1 MRDLRRALSAVA
13 ISIPL
18 LGVLAHS
25 KQGTPP
31 ADDTAR
37 RTQATATGE
46 AVSEARERLN
56 LERQKFEAEAA
67 AERERLQ
74 VERDRVQVEK
84 DKNEL
89 QKKQVEVEERKVW
102 WTAVATAAPFAG
114 VLLTIF
120 VSVWTFRRQSA
131 QQAEQ
136 WRSDARQ
143 RDKQQADAARLQFD
157 LKAAEIAFAGKTPE
171 AVRNRV
177 MVLRELFGERV
188 GPDFIGT
195 FDPAKFGQKEE
206 EDEPKRLFLELYL
219 RHPDRLPEL
228 LRLWKQLFRGD
239 VDWLM
244 RVDLR
249 PTQPAA
255 ETPAEESPGV
265 PGRPEAAVSEAEPK
279 PKPAVDDTLGP
290 TPPEGEGGNDGS

>member
-1 MRDLRRALSAVA
+1 M
-13 ISIPL
+13 L
-18 LGVLAHS
+18 LVVVAHS
-25 KQGTPP
+25 RQGAPP
-31 ADDTAR
+31 ADDAG
-37 RTQATATGE
+37 TQRSRMITNGG
-46 AVSEARERLN
+46 AVSEARERLD
-56 LERQKFEAEAA
+56 LERQKFEADAA

-84 DKNEL
+84 DKNEI
-89 QKKQVEVEERKVW
+89 QKKQVEVEEKKVW

-120 VSVWTFRRQSA
+120 ISVWTFRRQST

-136 WRSDARQ
+136 WRSDAIQ
-143 RDKQQADAARLQFD
+143 RDKQQAEAARLQFD

-177 MVLRELFGERV
+177 MVLRELFKERV
-188 GPDFIGT
+188 GVDFLGT

-206 EDEPKRLFLELYL
+206 EDEPKRLFLELFL
-219 RHPDRLPEL
+219 RYPDRLPEL

-249 PTQPAA
+249 PTQPTA
-255 ETPAEESPGV
+255 ETRVEESPNG
-265 PGRPEAAVSEAEPK
+265 PGHSEAALSEVEPE
-279 PKPAVDDTLGP
+279 PRPVAQAGSAPNL
-290 TPPEGEGGNDGS
+290 PEGEGDHADSGGTP

>member
-1 MRDLRRALSAVA
+1 MVIIILLVIAYFSYRSARFSTVDNLVTILVA
-13 ISIPL
+13 
-18 LGVLAHS
+18 
-25 KQGTPP
+25 
-31 ADDTAR
+31 
-37 RTQATATGE
+37 
-46 AVSEARERLN
+46 
-56 LERQKFEAEAA
+56 
-67 AERERLQ
+67 
-74 VERDRVQVEK
+74 
-84 DKNEL
+84 
-89 QKKQVEVEERKVW
+89 
-102 WTAVATAAPFAG
+102 AAPFAG
-114 VLLTIF
+114 VLLTIL

-136 WRSDARQ
+136 WRSDAKQ

-177 MVLRELFGERV
+177 MVLRELFSERV
-188 GPDFIGT
+188 GANFLGT

-249 PTQPAA
+249 PTHPTA
-255 ETPAEESPGV
+255 ETPAEESPNG
-265 PGRPEAAVSEAEPK
+265 PSHSEASVSEVKPEPRPAAEASSAP
-279 PKPAVDDTLGP
+279 DF
-290 TPPEGEGGNDGS
+290 PEGQGDHAGSGGAP